1 MEQKITRPDGSKYM
15 TAVYTGESIEF
26 RDFSANNY
34 TVRFDAKVL
43 DQLVPFLNEIQFW
56 RKANEKNN

>member
-1 MEQKITRPDGSKYM
+1 MERPITRPDGSKYM
-15 TAVYTGESIEF
+15 TAVYTGDAIEF
-26 RDFSANNY
+26 RDFAKNHY

-56 RKANEKNN
+56 RKANEKSD

>member
-26 RDFSANNY
+26 RDFAKNGY

-43 DQLVPFLNEIQFW
+43 DQLVPFLNEVQFW
-56 RKANEKNN
+56 RKANEKSN